1 MDVNK
6 FVSRASQKIS
16 DKSKRKEFERE
27 LRCHIEDLTER
38 FEDMGY
44 SKEEATKK
52 ALETMGNSETVGE
65 EMGKVHDKGERFM
78 KIMKKVVAVSA
89 IFLIIFAIAGIALH
103 HAHVN
108 QHRLVDFYSGTTDN
122 QSAEEMIEK
131 LSEVIKSQSGN
142 TIECE
147 FEKYGVKFEA
157 VYKID
162 EFVPATEI
170 TYKPVG
176 NYSDEDIEAVYKKIY
191 NAYKFSAVKF
201 DLLAGIGYYYEEETD
216 AEKIFIYGA
225 GSQTWNVAFSKDLSN
240 AQIHGYF
247 GERG

>member
-1 MDVNK
+1 MSV
-6 FVSRASQKIS
+6 R
-16 DKSKRKEFERE
+16 
-27 LRCHIEDLTER
+27 
-38 FEDMGY
+38 
-44 SKEEATKK
+44 
-52 ALETMGNSETVGE
+52 
-65 EMGKVHDKGERFM
+65 
-78 KIMKKVVAVSA
+78 KKVFCGSA
-89 IFLIIFAIAGIALH
+89 ILLIILVIAAIALH

-122 QSAEEMIEK
+122 QSAEEMTEK
-131 LSEVIKSQSGN
+131 LSAVIKSQSGN

-157 VYKID
+157 VYKIN

-176 NYSDEDIEAVYKKIY
+176 NYSDEEIEAVYKKIY

-201 DLLAGIGYYYEEETD
+201 DLLAGIGYSYEEETD
-216 AEKIFIYGA
+216 AEKIFIYGG
-225 GSQTWNVAFSKDLSN
+225 GSQTFNIAFSKDLSN
-240 AQIHGYF
+240 AQIHCYF